1 MPICTTCTRWTSHLH
16 TVYESAYNLRLE
28 QCSNCL
34 AFADPYI
41 EHDDLTLLIDLILL
55 KRGVYRHLLFNRG
68 AEPRRATETSFKDGS
83 DRRIAGEKSRWL
95 LILRLGGTLTFVDAC
110 TSLFPAISTPLH
122 GFFSHSM
129 VSFEYVLCF
138 SQTQTSTH
146 DFEDPS
152 QSAHLSPWSGNTIF
166 NFSRTFIGCFAE
178 TMAFHCGVIA
188 ACSVT
193 LKMITLVGKW
203 RRGQNAL
210 PESDIRREFRQ
221 VDYSLIPLT
230 LFYSSFTKLFLLFLL
245 TIWRPSQSEPL
256 DPVATWNTPK
266 LSNFLD
272 ILDNNQV
279 DREWIVRNV
288 LGGMSAGFGLRVILD
303 CHHVFT
309 MLIILSGWVVK
320 TAMAAM
326 VSKWVGGDDTSGEA
340 WLAYSIP

>member
-28 QCSNCL
+28 QCSNCR

-68 AEPRRATETSFKDGS
+68 AQPRRVTETFKDGS
-83 DRRIAGEKSRWL
+83 DRRIAREKSQWL
-95 LILRLGGTLTFVDAC
+95 LILRLGGTLTFVDA
-110 TSLFPAISTPLH
+110 FIRW
-122 GFFSHSM
+122 
-129 VSFEYVLCF
+129 
-138 SQTQTSTH
+138 TH
-146 DFEDPS
+146 LNPS
-152 QSAHLSPWSGNTIF
+152 QSAHLSPWSGNTIV

-193 LKMITLVGKW
+193 LKMISLIEKW
-203 RRGQNAL
+203 RRSQSAL
-210 PESDIRREFRQ
+210 LESDIRREFS
-221 VDYSLIPLT
+221 YALIPLT

-266 LSNFLD
+266 LSNFLH

-303 CHHVFT
+303 CHPVFT
-309 MLIILSGWVVK
+309 MLIILCGWVAK

>member
-1 MPICTTCTRWTSHLH
+1 MPICTTCTQWTSHLH

-28 QCSNCL
+28 QCSNCR

-68 AEPRRATETSFKDGS
+68 AKPRRATETSFKDGS
-83 DRRIAGEKSRWL
+83 DRRIAREKSQWL
-95 LILRLGGTLTFVDAC
+95 LILRLGGSLTFVDA
-110 TSLFPAISTPLH
+110 FIRW
-122 GFFSHSM
+122 
-129 VSFEYVLCF
+129 
-138 SQTQTSTH
+138 TH
-146 DFEDPS
+146 LYPS
-152 QSAHLSPWSGNTIF
+152 QSAHLSPWSGNTIV

-193 LKMITLVGKW
+193 LKMIKLIEKW
-203 RRGQNAL
+203 RRDHSAL
-210 PESDIRREFRQ
+210 PESDIRREFS
-221 VDYSLIPLT
+221 YALIPLT

-245 TIWRPSQSEPL
+245 TIWRPSQSEL
-256 DPVATWNTPK
+256 DPVATWNAPK
-266 LSNFLD
+266 LFNFLD

-303 CHHVFT
+303 CHPVLT
-309 MLIILSGWVVK
+309 MLIILCGWVAK